1 MIPTGTDDSDVAGQT
16 IASIL
21 KRRLKMKNRSRAIA
35 LAIALVAAAM
45 LVVCLPAVALATPP
59 TTLTG
64 TVAFP
69 AGETVYSGM
78 VKIAPGATLTA
89 PDGYTLTMTV
99 NGVEKGQVL
108 ETTQGTNTVFVPG
121 NYFGRIVFTAAEE
134 GVVFFSPPGPPP
146 GPGSPPPPPPL
157 EYITRQALYVGASG
171 PDYEKSVLSAVQGGR
186 IYKTNAKNIKVT
198 STGDCFNGLFLAGD
212 YKVWGLKLDM
222 KGDGRSDF
230 VGYGAAVLVTGAETK
245 VVIDRASIKTDG
257 VVRTGIVA
265 DEGANLVVKN
275 STIET
280 RDGVLPADYNPTMDQ
295 KQMRSVPWVL
305 GLGGNNRATN
315 LCGNGTIA
323 SYVNSTISAEGW
335 GVLSTDDCQA
345 PQLNVINSV
354 VKITGQDGYGTYG
367 IGGAT
372 ERFLGTTFHV
382 ATYGTISRGCHLIY
396 GNSTQAAIRA
406 LNGDIG
412 LSVKEIRAIPNKPTV
427 VNSKRFGIMWH
438 GDGVVDVT
446 GGTTFKTGEAVFL
459 DKGQA
464 LEINV
469 DGAQG
474 AKLLPANGVIFQL
487 MDDDDPGPDMGPP
500 PATNTGEFFKPYIEP
515 AGPVVPA
522 DKDLYTPAATD
533 AFANFKNISL
543 KGDFWNGMRGD
554 LMGGM
559 GPETPRN
566 LVLTFD
572 HASVAGL
579 ISSSSATH
587 APHTTIMYPYGSG
600 SNYPNPVPYDYRNLG
615 TVTNTA
621 EPAVNNGV
629 IVTLKNGSNWTVTKS
644 CYVTSL
650 TFDST
655 SSIVAVA
662 GKTLKVFDDG
672 VQITPAA
679 GTTYT
684 GTIEMRVQ

>member
-1 MIPTGTDDSDVAGQT
+1 
-16 IASIL
+16 
-21 KRRLKMKNRSRAIA
+21 
-35 LAIALVAAAM
+35 
-45 LVVCLPAVALATPP
+45 
-59 TTLTG
+59 
-64 TVAFP
+64 
-69 AGETVYSGM
+69 
-78 VKIAPGATLTA
+78 
-89 PDGYTLTMTV
+89 MTV
-99 NGVEKGQVL
+99 NGIEKGQVL
-108 ETTQGTNTVFVPG
+108 ETTQGTNTVFMPG
-121 NYFGRIVFTAAEE
+121 NYFGRVVFTAARETA
-134 GVVFFSPPGPPP
+134 VLFSPPGPPP
-146 GPGSPPPPPPL
+146 GPPGSPPPPPSEPTK
-157 EYITRQALYVGASG
+157 YITRQALYVGASG
-171 PDYEKSVLSAVQGGR
+171 PENDKSVLSAVQGGQIR
-186 IYKTNAKNIKVT
+186 KTFAKNIKVT

-212 YKVWGLKLDM
+212 YKVWGLKMDM

-230 VGYGAAVLVTGAETK
+230 VGYGAAVLVTGAGTK
-245 VVIDRASIKTDG
+245 VVIDKASIKTDG

-295 KQMRSVPWVL
+295 LQMRSVPWVL

-315 LCGNGTIA
+315 LCGDGTIA

-335 GVLSTDDCQA
+335 GVLSTDDCTA

-372 ERFLGTTFHV
+372 ERFLGTTFDV
-382 ATYGTISRGCHLIY
+382 ATYGTIVRGSHLIY
-396 GNSTQAAIRA
+396 GNSTRAAINA
-406 LNGDIG
+406 LNADIG
-412 LSVKEIRAIPNKPTV
+412 LTAKEIRAIPNKPTV

-446 GGTTFKTGEAVFL
+446 GGTVFKTGEAVFL
-459 DKGQA
+459 DKGQQ

-469 DGAQG
+469 DGARG

-487 MDDDDPGPDMGPP
+487 MDDDDAGPDMGPP

-515 AGPVVPA
+515 TTPVAPTG
-522 DKDLYTPAATD
+522 KDLQTPAATD
-533 AFANFKNISL
+533 AFANFKNIAL

-554 LMGGM
+554 LMGAM
-559 GPETPRN
+559 GPATPRN

-572 HASVAGL
+572 HASVTGL
-579 ISSSSATH
+579 ISSSSTTH
-587 APHTTIMYPYGSG
+587 APHTTIYYPYGSG

-615 TVTNTA
+615 AVTNTA
-621 EPAVNNGV
+621 EAAVNNGV
-629 IVTLKNGSNWTVTKS
+629 IVSLKNGSKWTVTKS
-644 CYVTSL
+644 CYLTSL

-662 GKTLKVFDDG
+662 GKTLRVFDDS
-672 VQITPAA
+672 VEITPTA

-684 GTIEMRVQ
+684 GNIEVRVQ